1 MSEEDRELSTAAAAE
16 ALREELHESQRIL
29 SALHAAVRRRSANNP
44 NMNRL
49 LATLASALD
58 EIEVQLK
65 AARTGSTGSCA
76 PRRSR

>member
-16 ALREELHESQRIL
+16 ALRMELDESQRIL

-65 AARTGSTGSCA
+65 AARTASTGSCA

>member
-1 MSEEDRELSTAAAAE
+1 
-16 ALREELHESQRIL
+16 
-29 SALHAAVRRRSANNP
+29 
-44 NMNRL
+44 MNRL

-65 AARTGSTGSCA
+65 AARTASTGSCA